1 MNSYATRFS
10 NLSPDKQALLTI
22 RLKHHLSRDA
32 RATNAS
38 GSKRLIAYVVPD
50 KRQPLTTDDLRG
62 YLHQQLPDY
71 MVPSHFITLDNL
83 PLTHNGKVDR
93 GALPAPTGARPELRE
108 SFVGPRSPVEQKLA
122 DIYCEVLRLD
132 RVGIHDNFF
141 DLGGHS
147 LLATQVISRIQ
158 AAFEV
163 RLPLRTMFEAPT
175 VSHLSVAIVE
185 AQAGQV
191 DGQQIAELLKQLGE

>member
-1 MNSYATRFS
+1 MTNYAIRFS
-10 NLSPDKQALLTI
+10 TLSPDKQALLAI
-22 RLKHHLSRDA
+22 RLKHDLSRGG
-32 RATNAS
+32 RGKKTS
-38 GSKRLIAYVVPD
+38 GSKRLIAYVVPNNGHS
-50 KRQPLTTDDLRG
+50 PTSDDLRG

-71 MVPSHFITLDNL
+71 MVPSSFITLDSM

-93 GALPAPTGARPELRE
+93 DALPAPTGARPELRE

-122 DIYCEVLRLD
+122 DIYSEVLRLD

-158 AAFEV
+158 AAFQV
-163 RLPLRTMFEAPT
+163 RLPLRTMFEAST
-175 VSHLSVAIVE
+175 IGHLSIAIVE
-185 AQAGQV
+185 AQARQV
-191 DGQQIAELLKQLGE
+191 DGQQMAELLKQLGD